1 MALKIQRR
9 NFILGLGLASLMSHE
24 EVNAR
29 VTGIIPDNIPDLNLP
44 VNNVTS
50 MLRMQAT
57 IGNEEQI
64 PWHYTGILW
73 AQKHS
78 EQPIPMVKIEGMESY
93 KVIPLEDG
101 SYEILGNMVTFFR
114 DIETGEMIDEYKN
127 PFTGKT
133 NKVEPNL
140 RKATSIG
147 RGLNISTMGIK
158 PTSFI
163 DQMPDKPL
171 LIDWNFGADTVWMQN
186 QTAYPPGLTPPRLQR
201 FTMFSPLDKFV
212 DQSILSL
219 PTMFTA
225 TVLMPYLHWIDMDDD
240 EGHTLWH
247 ASGVKLNDM
256 SELPEEYS
264 SRLMSEYSD
273 YSYFDLSK
281 DSGPVTSVSY
291 THLTL
296 PTKA

>member
-9 NFILGLGLASLMSHE
+9 NFILGLGLASLMGNEHL
-24 EVNAR
+24 NAR
-29 VTGIIPDNIPDLNLP
+29 VSGIIPENIPDLTLP

-93 KVIPLEDG
+93 KVIPLDDG

-114 DIETGEMIDEYKN
+114 DVETGEMIDEYKN

-147 RGLNISTMGIK
+147 RGLNVSPMGIM
-158 PTSFI
+158 PTPFI
-163 DQMPDKPL
+163 DKMPDKPL
-171 LIDWNFGADTVWMQN
+171 LIDWNFGSDTVWMQS
-186 QTAYPPGLTPPRLQR
+186 QTAYPPGLSAPRLQR
-201 FTMFSPLDKFV
+201 FTMFSPLD
-212 DQSILSL
+212 I
-219 PTMFTA
+219 P
-225 TVLMPYLHWIDMDDD
+225 P
-240 EGHTLWH
+240 
-247 ASGVKLNDM
+247 
-256 SELPEEYS
+256 
-264 SRLMSEYSD
+264 
-273 YSYFDLSK
+273 
-281 DSGPVTSVSY
+281 
-291 THLTL
+291 
-296 PTKA
+296 

>member
-1 MALKIQRR
+1 MALHRHT
-9 NFILGLGLASLMSHE
+9 LG
-24 EVNAR
+24 
-29 VTGIIPDNIPDLNLP
+29 T
-44 VNNVTS
+44 
-50 MLRMQAT
+50 
-57 IGNEEQI
+57 
-64 PWHYTGILW
+64 
-73 AQKHS
+73 QKHS

-93 KVIPLEDG
+93 KVIPLDDG

-114 DIETGEMIDEYKN
+114 DVETGEMIDEYKN

-147 RGLNISTMGIK
+147 RGLNVSPMGIR
-158 PTSFI
+158 PTPFI
-163 DQMPDKPL
+163 DKMPDKPL
-171 LIDWNFGADTVWMQN
+171 LIDWNFGSDTVWMQS
-186 QTAYPPGLTPPRLQR
+186 QTAYPPGLSAPRLQR

-225 TVLMPYLHWIDMDDD
+225 TVLMPYLHWMDMDEE

-273 YSYFDLSK
+273 YSIFDLSE
-281 DSGPVTSVSY
+281 DSGPVTY
-291 THLTL
+291 E
-296 PTKA
+296 

>member
-29 VTGIIPDNIPDLNLP
+29 VTGIIPDNISDLNLP
-44 VNNVTS
+44 VNNVTN

-147 RGLNISTMGIK
+147 RGLNISTMGIR

-163 DQMPDKPL
+163 DQMPDNPL

-225 TVLMPYLHWIDMDDD
+225 TVLMPYLHWMDMDDE

-273 YSYFDLSK
+273 YSYFDLTK
-281 DSGPVTSVSY
+281 DSGPVPY
-291 THLTL
+291 E
-296 PTKA
+296 

>member
-9 NFILGLGLASLMSHE
+9 NFILGLGLASLMGNEHL
-24 EVNAR
+24 NAR
-29 VTGIIPDNIPDLNLP
+29 VSGIIPENIPDLTLP

-57 IGNEEQI
+57 IGNQEQT

-93 KVIPLEDG
+93 KVIPLNDG

-114 DIETGEMIDEYKN
+114 DIDTGEMIDEYTN

-147 RGLNISTMGIK
+147 RGLNVSTMGIR

-171 LIDWNFGADTVWMQN
+171 LIDWNFGSDTVWMQN
-186 QTAYPPGLTPPRLQR
+186 QTAYPPGLSAPRLQR
-201 FTMFSPLDKFV
+201 FTMFSPLDKFL
-212 DQSILSL
+212 DQSITSL

-225 TVLMPYLHWIDMDDD
+225 TVLMPYLHWMDMDEE

-256 SELPEEYS
+256 NELPEEYS
-264 SRLMSEYSD
+264 TRLMSEYSD
-273 YSYFDLSK
+273 YSIFDLSE
-281 DSGPVTSVSY
+281 DSGPVTY
-291 THLTL
+291 E
-296 PTKA
+296 

>member
-9 NFILGLGLASLMSHE
+9 NFILGLGLASLMGNEHL
-24 EVNAR
+24 NAR
-29 VTGIIPDNIPDLNLP
+29 VSGIIPENIPDLTLP

-57 IGNEEQI
+57 IGNQEQT

-93 KVIPLEDG
+93 KVIPLNDG
-101 SYEILGNMVTFFR
+101 TYEILGNMVTFFR
-114 DIETGEMIDEYKN
+114 DIETGEMIDEYTN

-147 RGLNISTMGIK
+147 RGLNVSPMGIR

-171 LIDWNFGADTVWMQN
+171 LIDWNFGSDTVWMQS
-186 QTAYPPGLTPPRLQR
+186 QTAYPPGLSAPRLQR
-201 FTMFSPLDKFV
+201 FTMFSPLDKFL
-212 DQSILSL
+212 DQSITSL

-225 TVLMPYLHWIDMDDD
+225 TVLMPYLHWMDMDEE

-273 YSYFDLSK
+273 YSIFDLSE
-281 DSGPVTSVSY
+281 DSGPVTY
-291 THLTL
+291 E
-296 PTKA
+296 

>member
-9 NFILGLGLASLMSHE
+9 NFILGLGLASLMGNEHL
-24 EVNAR
+24 NAR
-29 VTGIIPDNIPDLNLP
+29 VSGIIPENIPDLTLP

-93 KVIPLEDG
+93 KVIPLDDG

-114 DIETGEMIDEYKN
+114 DVETGEMIDEYKN

-147 RGLNISTMGIK
+147 RGLNVSPMGIR
-158 PTSFI
+158 PTPFI
-163 DQMPDKPL
+163 DKMPDKPL
-171 LIDWNFGADTVWMQN
+171 LIDWNFGSDTVWMQS
-186 QTAYPPGLTPPRLQR
+186 QTAYPPGLSAPRLQR

-225 TVLMPYLHWIDMDDD
+225 TVLMPYLHWMDMDDE

-273 YSYFDLSK
+273 YSYFDLTK
-281 DSGPVTSVSY
+281 DSGPVTY
-291 THLTL
+291 E
-296 PTKA
+296 

>member
-24 EVNAR
+24 VVNAR
-29 VTGIIPDNIPDLNLP
+29 VSGFVPDNIPDLNLP

-50 MLRMQAT
+50 MLRMQAS

-147 RGLNISTMGIK
+147 RGLNISTMGIR

-163 DQMPDKPL
+163 DKMPDKPL

-225 TVLMPYLHWIDMDDD
+225 TVLMPYLHWMDMDDE

-273 YSYFDLSK
+273 YSYFDLTK
-281 DSGPVTSVSY
+281 DSGPVTY
-291 THLTL
+291 E
-296 PTKA
+296 

>member
-127 PFTGKT
+127 PFTGKI

-147 RGLNISTMGIK
+147 RGLNISTMGIR

-225 TVLMPYLHWIDMDDD
+225 TVLMPYLHWMDMDDE

-273 YSYFDLSK
+273 YSYFDLTK
-281 DSGPVTSVSY
+281 DSGPVTY
-291 THLTL
+291 E
-296 PTKA
+296 